1 MTNGRT
7 LHHHRLAAPQIVGFI
22 SDNPIRFRIAVGGW
36 ERTAPMDHFNF
47 GVLYTIHHHS
57 FSMTMDHVTQAG
69 EDSVLVARLAS
80 RYFRPGGVVK
90 GVVRLVSHQQK
101 PDAHSEISHVV
112 AQVHGHVTVDNN
124 LLTLPV
130 VQLERKPSEDDT
142 MGEALPDVRNFS
154 GDTGT
159 CIFRSAPSVLLSDIN
174 IAPTQSELGAAAAK
188 SHGAIDLVSAA
199 EAAREETAER
209 CTREFAI
216 ALPKNVCPTFRGSS
230 ARVFYVVSI
239 TAQCATTGSKP
250 VSVHLPFEVY
260 GSEYF
265 FEAGTVASASHF
277 ASSQDKDDG
286 SAASEVKNATTAHNK
301 QHVVG
306 GTTRVGRSLSLAPAP
321 VGVRTGSEIAFELR
335 PSLMHGRVETEQMQR
350 AQTSIFTI
358 GKDRSHLVRFLLTK
372 QFYQPGE
379 VLLGVFDFTR
389 ASIPCYEVSATLCL
403 EETLSS
409 MALDPD
415 RVVQSKVFGKFHER
429 TLDTL
434 QTNVRFSIPHDALPT
449 IKTDLVRF
457 QWLLRF
463 EFSAGAPPQKESNDA
478 PTQQRQTFQW
488 QVPIVVQPA
497 VATERN
503 QLANVPHKLYSGS
516 TRVATLSGAELTY

>member
-1 MTNGRT
+1 MTID
-7 LHHHRLAAPQIVGFI
+7 HAA
-22 SDNPIRFRIAVGGW
+22 
-36 ERTAPMDHFNF
+36 ET
-47 GVLYTIHHHS
+47 
-57 FSMTMDHVTQAG
+57 G
-69 EDSVLVARLAS
+69 EGSVLVARLAS
-80 RYFRPGGVVK
+80 RHFRPGGVVK
-90 GVVRLVSHQQK
+90 GVVRLVSHRQQ
-101 PDAHSEISHVV
+101 PDAQSEIAHVV
-112 AQVHGHVTVDNN
+112 AQVHGHVTVDSN

-130 VQLERKPSEDDT
+130 VHVNSPRPASQEERAQLERKLSEDVVLFDK
-142 MGEALPDVRNFS
+142 MGAALPDVRHFS

-174 IAPTQSELGAAAAK
+174 IAPTQSELEAATTKSQDAIDPVSAVEAAK
-188 SHGAIDLVSAA
+188 
-199 EAAREETAER
+199 EETAER

-216 ALPKNVCPTFRGSS
+216 ALPEKVCPTFRGSS

-239 TAQCATTGSKP
+239 TAQCASADSKP

-265 FEAGTVASASHF
+265 FEAGTVASASHLA
-277 ASSQDKDDG
+277 ASLGKNVG
-286 SAASEVKNATTAHNK
+286 SADKAGETKKPN
-301 QHVVG
+301 VVG
-306 GTTRVGRSLSLAPAP
+306 GTTRVGRLDRSMSLAPAP
-321 VGVRTGSEIAFELR
+321 VGVRKGSGIAFELR

-358 GKDRSHLVRFLLTK
+358 GKDSSHLVRFLLTK

-379 VLLGVFDFTR
+379 VLLGIFDFTR
-389 ASIPCYEVSATLCL
+389 ASIPCFEVSATLCL

-415 RVVQSKVFGKFHER
+415 RVVQSKVFGSFRER
-429 TLDTL
+429 TLGVL
-434 QTNVRFSIPHDALPT
+434 QTNVRFNIPHDALPT

-463 EFSAGAPPQKESNDA
+463 EFSAGDSSSSGVTA
-478 PTQQRQTFQW
+478 QRQTFQW

-497 VATERN
+497 VASERN

-516 TRVATLSGAELTY
+516 TRVTSLSATSSA

>member
-1 MTNGRT
+1 MAIDHM
-7 LHHHRLAAPQIVGFI
+7 LPPQE
-22 SDNPIRFRIAVGGW
+22 DN
-36 ERTAPMDHFNF
+36 
-47 GVLYTIHHHS
+47 
-57 FSMTMDHVTQAG
+57 
-69 EDSVLVARLAS
+69 VLVARLAS

-90 GVVRLVSHQQK
+90 GVVQLVSRQK
-101 PDAHSEISHVV
+101 IPDARTEIAHVV
-112 AQVHGHVTVDNN
+112 AQVHGHVTVDSN

-130 VQLERKPSEDDT
+130 MQVQSPRAASQEERSQLERKLSEDVFLFDK
-142 MGEALPDVRNFS
+142 MGASLPDVRNFS

-174 IAPTQSELGAAAAK
+174 IAPTTSELAAATA
-188 SHGAIDLVSAA
+188 SNEGAVDVTSLAA
-199 EAAREETAER
+199 AAREETAER

-216 ALPKNVCPTFRGSS
+216 ALPENVCPTFRGSS

-239 TAQCATTGSKP
+239 TAQCSMPGSKP

-260 GSEYF
+260 ASEYF
-265 FEAGTVASASHF
+265 FEPSTLASANKIAAIHSNN
-277 ASSQDKDDG
+277 SSGTGSGGDAPTKD
-286 SAASEVKNATTAHNK
+286 S
-301 QHVVG
+301 QIVG
-306 GTTRVGRSLSLAPAP
+306 GTSRVGRLDRTVSFAPAP
-321 VGVRTGSEIAFELR
+321 VGVRNGSEIAFELR

-358 GKDRSHLVRFLLTK
+358 GKDISHLVRFLLTK

-389 ASIPCYEVSATLCL
+389 ASIPCYEVAATLCL

-415 RVVQSKVFGKFHER
+415 RVVQSKVFGSFRER
-429 TLDTL
+429 TLGVL
-434 QTNVRFSIPHDALPT
+434 QTNVRFCIPHDALPT
-449 IKTDLVRF
+449 IRTDLVRF

-463 EFSAGAPPQKESNDA
+463 EFSAGASPDDPKDA
-478 PTQQRQTFQW
+478 TSQRQSFQW
-488 QVPIVVQPA
+488 QVPIIVQPA

-503 QLANVPHKLYSGS
+503 QLANVPHKLFSGS
-516 TRVATLSGAELTY
+516 TRAVTLSVTASSSS

>member
-1 MTNGRT
+1 MT
-7 LHHHRLAAPQIVGFI
+7 I
-22 SDNPIRFRIAVGGW
+22 
-36 ERTAPMDHFNF
+36 
-47 GVLYTIHHHS
+47 
-57 FSMTMDHVTQAG
+57 DHVMQPG

-80 RYFRPGGVVK
+80 SHFRPGSVVK
-90 GVVRLVSHQQK
+90 GVVRLASHQQK
-101 PDAHSEISHVV
+101 PDAHSEIAHVV
-112 AQVHGHVTVDNN
+112 AQVHGHVTVDSN

-130 VQLERKPSEDDT
+130 MDLERSPSEDDR
-142 MGEALPDVRNFS
+142 MGAELPDVLKFP

-159 CIFRSAPSVLLSDIN
+159 CIYRSAPSVLLSDIN
-174 IAPTQSELGAAAAK
+174 IAPTQSELEAAAAK
-188 SHGAIDLVSAA
+188 SHGAVDPVSVA
-199 EAAREETAER
+199 EAAQEETAER

-216 ALPKNVCPTFRGSS
+216 ALPKSICPTFRGSS

-239 TAQCATTGSKP
+239 MAQCAIAGSKP

-265 FEAGTVASASHF
+265 FEAGTVASASHIA
-277 ASSQDKDDG
+277 ASQQKSDD
-286 SAASEVKNATTAHNK
+286 SAASGDKSAETTPKK
-301 QHVVG
+301 QQVVG
-306 GTTRVGRSLSLAPAP
+306 GITRAGRSISLAPAP

-358 GKDRSHLVRFLLTK
+358 GKDSSHLVRFLLTK

-415 RVVQSKVFGKFHER
+415 RVVQSKVFSSFHER
-429 TLDTL
+429 TLGVL

-457 QWLLRF
+457 QWLLQF
-463 EFSAGAPPQKESNDA
+463 EFSAGAPPQKGSSDA
-478 PTQQRQTFQW
+478 PIEQQRQTFQW

-503 QLANVPHKLYSGS
+503 QLANVPHKLYFGS
-516 TRVATLSGAELTY
+516 TRVASLSGA

>member
-1 MTNGRT
+1 
-7 LHHHRLAAPQIVGFI
+7 
-22 SDNPIRFRIAVGGW
+22 
-36 ERTAPMDHFNF
+36 
-47 GVLYTIHHHS
+47 
-57 FSMTMDHVTQAG
+57 
-69 EDSVLVARLAS
+69 
-80 RYFRPGGVVK
+80 
-90 GVVRLVSHQQK
+90 
-101 PDAHSEISHVV
+101 
-112 AQVHGHVTVDNN
+112 
-124 LLTLPV
+124 
-130 VQLERKPSEDDT
+130 
-142 MGEALPDVRNFS
+142 MGAALPDVRHFS
-154 GDTGT
+154 GDTGS

-174 IAPTQSELGAAAAK
+174 IAPTQSELEAATIK
-188 SHGAIDLVSAA
+188 RQGAIDPVTVA
-199 EAAREETAER
+199 EAAQEETAER

-216 ALPKNVCPTFRGSS
+216 ALPVNICPTFRGSS

-239 TAQCATTGSKP
+239 TAQCATAGSKP

-265 FEAGTVASASHF
+265 FDSGTASGSHVQHKGDGNKS
-277 ASSQDKDDG
+277 AETVKKQDI
-286 SAASEVKNATTAHNK
+286 
-301 QHVVG
+301 VG
-306 GTTRVGRSLSLAPAP
+306 GTTRVGRLDRSVSLVPQP

-358 GKDRSHLVRFLLTK
+358 GKDSSHLVRFLLTK

-379 VLLGVFDFTR
+379 VLLGIFDFSR

-415 RVVQSKVFGKFHER
+415 RVVQSKVFGSFHER
-429 TLDTL
+429 TLGVL

-449 IKTDLVRF
+449 ITTDLLRF

-463 EFSAGAPPQKESNDA
+463 EFSAGAPPAQKNSA
-478 PTQQRQTFQW
+478 SPTEQRQTFQW

-503 QLANVPHKLYSGS
+503 QLSNVPHKLYSGS
-516 TRVATLSGAELTY
+516 TRVASLSSIA

>member
-1 MTNGRT
+1 M
-7 LHHHRLAAPQIVGFI
+7 AI
-22 SDNPIRFRIAVGGW
+22 
-36 ERTAPMDHFNF
+36 
-47 GVLYTIHHHS
+47 
-57 FSMTMDHVTQAG
+57 DHVMQG
-69 EDSVLVARLAS
+69 EGSELVARLAS
-80 RYFRPGGVVK
+80 RHFRPGGVVK

-101 PDAHSEISHVV
+101 PDAQSEISHVV
-112 AQVHGHVTVDNN
+112 AQVHGHVTVDSN

-130 VQLERKPSEDDT
+130 VHVISPRTASQEERAQLESKLSEDVVLFDK
-142 MGEALPDVRNFS
+142 MGAALPDVRTFS

-174 IAPTQSELGAAAAK
+174 IAPTQSELDAAAK
-188 SHGAIDLVSAA
+188 KTHEAIDPVSAA

-216 ALPKNVCPTFRGSS
+216 ALPENICPTFRGSS
-230 ARVFYVVSI
+230 ARVFYMVSI
-239 TAQCATTGSKP
+239 TAQCAIAGSKP

-260 GSEYF
+260 GSEYH
-265 FEAGTVASASHF
+265 FEVGTVASASQL
-277 ASSQDKDDG
+277 ATSQQKGDG
-286 SAASEVKNATTAHNK
+286 SAVSGAISADTAK
-301 QHVVG
+301 QVVG
-306 GTTRVGRSLSLAPAP
+306 GVTRAGRLDRSVSLAPAP
-321 VGVRTGSEIAFELR
+321 VGVREGSEIAFELR

-358 GKDRSHLVRFLLTK
+358 GKDSSHLVRFLLTK

-403 EETLSS
+403 EESLSS

-415 RVVQSKVFGKFHER
+415 RVVQSKVFGSFHER
-429 TLDTL
+429 TLGVL

-463 EFSAGAPPQKESNDA
+463 EFSAGAPQPQKDST
-478 PTQQRQTFQW
+478 PTPQQRQTFQW

-516 TRVATLSGAELTY
+516 TRVVSLSGSNA

>member
-1 MTNGRT
+1 M
-7 LHHHRLAAPQIVGFI
+7 AI
-22 SDNPIRFRIAVGGW
+22 
-36 ERTAPMDHFNF
+36 
-47 GVLYTIHHHS
+47 
-57 FSMTMDHVTQAG
+57 DHVMQG
-69 EDSVLVARLAS
+69 DGSVLVARLAS
-80 RYFRPGGVVK
+80 RHFRPGGVVK

-101 PDAHSEISHVV
+101 PDAHSEIAHVV
-112 AQVHGHVTVDNN
+112 AQVHGHVTVDSN

-130 VQLERKPSEDDT
+130 VHVISPRPASQEERARLERKLSEDVVLFDK
-142 MGEALPDVRNFS
+142 MGAALPDVRNFS

-159 CIFRSAPSVLLSDIN
+159 CIFRSTPSVLLSDIN
-174 IAPTQSELGAAAAK
+174 IAPTQSELDAAAK
-188 SHGAIDLVSAA
+188 RSHEAIDPVSAA

-216 ALPKNVCPTFRGSS
+216 ALPENICPTFRGSS
-230 ARVFYVVSI
+230 ARVFYMVSI
-239 TAQCATTGSKP
+239 TTQCAIAGSKP

-260 GSEYF
+260 GSEYL
-265 FEAGTVASASHF
+265 FEAGTVASANHLAACQRKS
-277 ASSQDKDDG
+277 DG
-286 SAASEVKNATTAHNK
+286 SADTKPK
-301 QHVVG
+301 QQQVVG
-306 GTTRVGRSLSLAPAP
+306 GVTRAGRLDRSVSMAPAP
-321 VGVRTGSEIAFELR
+321 VGVRKGSEIAFELR

-358 GKDRSHLVRFLLTK
+358 GKDSSHLVRFLLTK

-415 RVVQSKVFGKFHER
+415 RVVQSKVFGSFHER
-429 TLDTL
+429 TLGVL

-463 EFSAGAPPQKESNDA
+463 EFSAGAPLPEKDSA
-478 PTQQRQTFQW
+478 SIPTPPQRQTFQW
-488 QVPIVVQPA
+488 QVPIIVQPA
-497 VATERN
+497 VASERN

-516 TRVATLSGAELTY
+516 TRAVSLSA

>member
-1 MTNGRT
+1 MTID
-7 LHHHRLAAPQIVGFI
+7 H
-22 SDNPIRFRIAVGGW
+22 AVQ
-36 ERTAPMDHFNF
+36 P
-47 GVLYTIHHHS
+47 
-57 FSMTMDHVTQAG
+57 G
-69 EDSVLVARLAS
+69 EGSVLVARLAS
-80 RYFRPGGVVK
+80 RHFRPGGVVK
-90 GVVRLVSHQQK
+90 GVVRLVSGQQK
-101 PDAHSEISHVV
+101 PGTLSEIAHVV
-112 AQVHGHVTVDNN
+112 AQVHGHVTVDSN

-130 VQLERKPSEDDT
+130 VHVHSPRAASQEERAQLERKLSEDVVLFDK
-142 MGEALPDVRNFS
+142 MGASLPDVRNFS

-174 IAPTQSELGAAAAK
+174 IAPTQAELEAAAAK
-188 SHGAIDLVSAA
+188 SQGVIDPVSAA

-216 ALPKNVCPTFRGSS
+216 ALPDSICPTFRGSS

-239 TAQCATTGSKP
+239 TVQCAAAGSKP

-277 ASSQDKDDG
+277 AASQGKGGSNVDAADK
-286 SAASEVKNATTAHNK
+286 SAEAAPKK
-301 QHVVG
+301 QQHVVG
-306 GTTRVGRSLSLAPAP
+306 GTTRVGRLDRSVSLAPQP
-321 VGVRTGSEIAFELR
+321 VGVRKGSEIAFELR
-335 PSLMHGRVETEQMQR
+335 PSLMHGRVETEQLQR

-358 GKDRSHLVRFLLTK
+358 GKDSSHLVRFLLTK

-409 MALDPD
+409 MALDPE
-415 RVVQSKVFGKFHER
+415 RVVQSKVFGSFRER
-429 TLDTL
+429 TLGVL
-434 QTNVRFSIPHDALPT
+434 QTNVRFSIPHDALPS
-449 IKTDLVRF
+449 IRTDLVRF
-457 QWLLRF
+457 QWRF
-463 EFSAGAPPQKESNDA
+463 EFSAGGAQQSQQPDQGD
-478 PTQQRQTFQW
+478 PTTPAAQRQTFQW

-497 VATERN
+497 VASERN

-516 TRVATLSGAELTY
+516 TRVASLAASPS

>member
-1 MTNGRT
+1 MT
-7 LHHHRLAAPQIVGFI
+7 I
-22 SDNPIRFRIAVGGW
+22 
-36 ERTAPMDHFNF
+36 
-47 GVLYTIHHHS
+47 
-57 FSMTMDHVTQAG
+57 DHVMQPG
-69 EDSVLVARLAS
+69 EGSVLVARLAS
-80 RYFRPGGVVK
+80 RHFRPGGVVK
-90 GVVRLVSHQQK
+90 GVVRLVSRHQK

-112 AQVHGHVTVDNN
+112 AQVHGHVTVDSN

-130 VQLERKPSEDDT
+130 VHVNSPRPASQEERAQLEHKLSEDVVLFDK
-142 MGEALPDVRNFS
+142 MGAVLPDVRNFS

-159 CIFRSAPSVLLSDIN
+159 CIFRSTPSVLLSDIN
-174 IAPTQSELGAAAAK
+174 ISPTQPELSAAAAK
-188 SHGAIDLVSAA
+188 SHGAISPVSVT

-216 ALPKNVCPTFRGSS
+216 ALPGNICPTFRGSS

-239 TAQCATTGSKP
+239 TAQCAIAGSKP

-265 FEAGTVASASHF
+265 FEAGTVASASHLA
-277 ASSQDKDDG
+277 ASQRKGDG
-286 SAASEVKNATTAHNK
+286 SAASGDKSAETTPKN
-301 QHVVG
+301 QQVVG
-306 GTTRVGRSLSLAPAP
+306 GTTRVGRLDRSASVALAP
-321 VGVRTGSEIAFELR
+321 VGVRKGSEIAFELR

-358 GKDRSHLVRFLLTK
+358 GKDSSHLVRFLLTK

-415 RVVQSKVFGKFHER
+415 RVVQSKVFGSFHER
-429 TLDTL
+429 TLDVL

-449 IKTDLVRF
+449 INTDLVRF

-463 EFSAGAPPQKESNDA
+463 EFSAGAPPPQKGAAANSQ
-478 PTQQRQTFQW
+478 QQRQTFQW

-516 TRVATLSGAELTY
+516 TRVASLVTP

>member
-1 MTNGRT
+1 MT
-7 LHHHRLAAPQIVGFI
+7 I
-22 SDNPIRFRIAVGGW
+22 
-36 ERTAPMDHFNF
+36 
-47 GVLYTIHHHS
+47 
-57 FSMTMDHVTQAG
+57 DHVAQPG
-69 EDSVLVARLAS
+69 EGSVLVARLAS
-80 RYFRPGGVVK
+80 RHFRPGGVVK
-90 GVVRLVSHQQK
+90 GVVRLVSQQQK
-101 PDAHSEISHVV
+101 PDAQSEIAHVV
-112 AQVHGHVTVDNN
+112 AQVHGHVTVDSN

-130 VQLERKPSEDDT
+130 VHVQSPRAASQEERSQLERKLSEDVVLFDK
-142 MGEALPDVRNFS
+142 MGAALPDVRNFS

-174 IAPTQSELGAAAAK
+174 IAPTQSELKAASAE
-188 SHGAIDLVSAA
+188 SHGAIDPVSAV

-216 ALPKNVCPTFRGSS
+216 ALPENICPTFRGSS

-239 TAQCATTGSKP
+239 TAQCAAPGSKP

-265 FEAGTVASASHF
+265 FEPSTVASASHLA
-277 ASSQDKDDG
+277 ASQSKSDSSNAG
-286 SAASEVKNATTAHNK
+286 SADKAGETTPKKA
-301 QHVVG
+301 HVVG
-306 GTTRVGRSLSLAPAP
+306 GTTRVGRLDRSVSMAPAP
-321 VGVRTGSEIAFELR
+321 VGVRKGSEIAFELR

-358 GKDRSHLVRFLLTK
+358 GKDSSHLVRFLLTK

-415 RVVQSKVFGKFHER
+415 RVVQSKVFGSFRER
-429 TLDTL
+429 TLGVL

-463 EFSAGAPPQKESNDA
+463 EFSAGAPPPGASSGGAA
-478 PTQQRQTFQW
+478 PQPQTFQW
-488 QVPIVVQPA
+488 HVPVVVQPA

-516 TRVATLSGAELTY
+516 TRVVSLSGATSS

>member
-1 MTNGRT
+1 MT
-7 LHHHRLAAPQIVGFI
+7 I
-22 SDNPIRFRIAVGGW
+22 
-36 ERTAPMDHFNF
+36 
-47 GVLYTIHHHS
+47 
-57 FSMTMDHVTQAG
+57 DHVMQPG

-80 RYFRPGGVVK
+80 RHFRPGGVVK

-101 PDAHSEISHVV
+101 PDAHSEIAHVV
-112 AQVHGHVTVDNN
+112 AQLHGHVTVDSN

-130 VQLERKPSEDDT
+130 VQLERRLSEDEK
-142 MGEALPDVRNFS
+142 MGAELPDVRNFS

-174 IAPTQSELGAAAAK
+174 IAPTQSELEAAATK
-188 SHGAIDLVSAA
+188 PHGAIDPVSAA

-216 ALPKNVCPTFRGSS
+216 ALPGNICPTFRGSS

-239 TAQCATTGSKP
+239 TAQCAIAGSKP

-260 GSEYF
+260 GSGYF

-277 ASSQDKDDG
+277 AASQDKGDG
-286 SAASEVKNATTAHNK
+286 STASGDKSAETTPNK
-301 QHVVG
+301 QQAVG
-306 GTTRVGRSLSLAPAP
+306 GTTRVGRQDRSLSLAPAP

-358 GKDRSHLVRFLLTK
+358 GKDSSHLVRFLLTK

-379 VLLGVFDFTR
+379 VLLGVFDFAR
-389 ASIPCYEVSATLCL
+389 ASIPCFEVSATLCL
-403 EETLSS
+403 EETLST

-415 RVVQSKVFGKFHER
+415 RVVQSKVFSSFHER
-429 TLDTL
+429 TLGVL
-434 QTNVRFSIPHDALPT
+434 QANVRFSIPHDALPT

-463 EFSAGAPPQKESNDA
+463 EFSAGASPQKGSGAD
-478 PTQQRQTFQW
+478 PTQQQRQTFQW

-516 TRVATLSGAELTY
+516 TRVASLTS

>member
-1 MTNGRT
+1 MT
-7 LHHHRLAAPQIVGFI
+7 I
-22 SDNPIRFRIAVGGW
+22 
-36 ERTAPMDHFNF
+36 
-47 GVLYTIHHHS
+47 
-57 FSMTMDHVTQAG
+57 DHVAQPG
-69 EDSVLVARLAS
+69 EGSVLVARLAS
-80 RYFRPGGVVK
+80 RHFRPGGVVK
-90 GVVRLVSHQQK
+90 GVVRLVSQQQK
-101 PDAHSEISHVV
+101 PNAHSEIAHVV
-112 AQVHGHVTVDNN
+112 AQVHGHVTVDSN

-130 VQLERKPSEDDT
+130 VQMNSPRSTSEQERAQLERKLSEDVFDK
-142 MGEALPDVRNFS
+142 MGAALPDVRHFS
-154 GDTGT
+154 GDSDS

-174 IAPTQSELGAAAAK
+174 IAPTQSELEAATVQRK
-188 SHGAIDLVSAA
+188 GSIDHVSLA

-216 ALPKNVCPTFRGSS
+216 ALPKNLCPTFRGSA

-239 TAQCATTGSKP
+239 TAQCAIAGSKP

-265 FEAGTVASASHF
+265 FDTGTATSAE
-277 ASSQDKDDG
+277 SQRKGDANK
-286 SAASEVKNATTAHNK
+286 SAESAKK
-301 QHVVG
+301 QDIVG
-306 GTTRVGRSLSLAPAP
+306 GTTRVGRLDRSVSLAPQP

-335 PSLMHGRVETEQMQR
+335 PSLMHGRVETEVMQR

-358 GKDRSHLVRFLLTK
+358 GKDSSHLVRFLLTK

-415 RVVQSKVFGKFHER
+415 RIVQSKVFGSFRER
-429 TLDTL
+429 TLGVL

-449 IKTDLVRF
+449 IKTDLLRF

-463 EFSAGAPPQKESNDA
+463 EFSAGASPTQKNES
-478 PTQQRQTFQW
+478 PTQQQQTFQW
-488 QVPIVVQPA
+488 QVPIIVQPA

-516 TRVATLSGAELTY
+516 TRVASLSVT